1 MVGKIFGGL
10 VAVMIATARV
20 WAGKLNIAVVHSV
33 DVVAE
38 LYVIEAL
45 CPSLKI
51 DHDAF
56 ALTASLNLMSTETL
70 QSVLVEGRR
79 RSADEARRFD
89 GLSQA
94 EVCEYGRKVYGK
106 DRTGYLIDR

>member
-10 VAVMIATARV
+10 VAVMIATASV

-56 ALTASLNLMSTETL
+56 ARTASLNLMSTETL

-79 RSADEARRFD
+79 RSADEARRLTDFRRRRSVNT
-89 GLSQA
+89 G
-94 EVCEYGRKVYGK
+94 GRSTA
-106 DRTGYLIDR
+106 RTGPGI

>member
-10 VAVMIATARV
+10 VAVMIATASV

-51 DHDAF
+51 HHDA

-79 RSADEARRFD
+79 RSADEACRFD